1 MIMNTRKFRILM
13 IHNYYQIPGGED
25 TVVANEIQ
33 MLKKYG
39 HHVVFYSRDN
49 SELKEMS
56 KLQKLFL
63 PINTIFNFRTY
74 RDIKK
79 IIKQEKI
86 DIVHV
91 HNTLN
96 LISPSVYYAALS
108 LDVPVVQTVHN
119 FRLLCPGAT
128 FYRDGHICEDCV
140 EKGLWCAIKHN
151 CYRNSKWQTLACV
164 INTKFHRIMG
174 IYGKINYICLTDFNR
189 EKLLKLRQVK
199 ADMVFVKPNFV
210 EGTQSFIP
218 GEKRKNQFL
227 FSGRLDKLKGIDLLL
242 QAWREMGKQ
251 APKLVICGTGP
262 MEEWCRKFVKK
273 NKLNVEL
280 CGFVPNEN
288 VREVLANSKA
298 LVLPTQWY
306 EGFPMSVV
314 EAYSVGTPIICS
326 DLGNVKSIVTEGI
339 SGFKFEINN
348 PQEISFAMRKVIEY
362 KNIYKTTL
370 ENYYQ
375 YYTEVK
381 NYGFLINIYKQ
392 LKLLK
397 DLDI

>member
-1 MIMNTRKFRILM
+1 MNTSKFRILM
-13 IHNYYQIPGGED
+13 VHNYYQIPGGED

-33 MLKKYG
+33 MLKKYD

-49 SELKEMS
+49 SELKKMS
-56 KLQKLFL
+56 KFQKLFL

-108 LDVPVVQTVHN
+108 RGVPVVQTVHN

-164 INTKFHRIMG
+164 INTRFHRMIG

-189 EKLLKLRQVK
+189 EKLLKLRQIK
-199 ADMVFVKPNFV
+199 ADKVFVKPNFV
-210 EGTQSFIP
+210 ESIQPFIS
-218 GEKRKNQFL
+218 GEKRKNQFV

-242 QAWREMGKQ
+242 KAWKEMGEQ
-251 APKLVICGTGP
+251 APKLVVCGTGP

-273 NKLNVEL
+273 NEINVEL
-280 CGFVPNEN
+280 WGFVPNED
-288 VREVLANSKA
+288 VKRLIANSKA
-298 LVLPTQWY
+298 LILPTRLY
-306 EGFPMSVV
+306 EGFPMSIV

-375 YYTEVK
+375 YYTEAK
-381 NYGFLINIYKQ
+381 NYDFLINIYKQ